1 MELKVIGGGPSHYAR
16 DDVRRCFAVAARA
29 SLIPGEYR
37 AKALR
42 LDHLHCNVPEGTP
55 GPVTM
60 KLASYGR
67 IWGLAFGAYAEASPD
82 VHELLDVLASSCA
95 SRQWA
100 RMGSRDSQDAAA
112 TLKGS
117 LYRSWG
123 LMAARGQARFKL
135 MGLGHVGTGAAAAR
149 ARRVS
154 LSLQRPTAS
163 GRRHTSCTLLQQASQ
178 RW

>member
-1 MELKVIGGGPSHYAR
+1 
-16 DDVRRCFAVAARA
+16 
-29 SLIPGEYR
+29 
-37 AKALR
+37 
-42 LDHLHCNVPEGTP
+42 
-55 GPVTM
+55 M

-67 IWGLAFGAYAEASPD
+67 IWGFAFGAYAEASPD

-100 RMGSRDSQDAAA
+100 RMGSRDPQDAAA
-112 TLKGS
+112 ALKRS

-123 LMAARGQARFKL
+123 LMAARGQARLKL

-149 ARRVS
+149 ARRVES
-154 LSLQRPTAS
+154 AAAYRLRQEAHQLHFAAARI
-163 GRRHTSCTLLQQASQ
+163 GQ